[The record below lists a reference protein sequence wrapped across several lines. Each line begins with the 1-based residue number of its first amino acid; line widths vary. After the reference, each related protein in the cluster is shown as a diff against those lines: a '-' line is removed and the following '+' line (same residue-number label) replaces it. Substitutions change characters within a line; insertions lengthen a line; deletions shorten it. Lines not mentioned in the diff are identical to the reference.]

1 LSERDRIRQSIEVLL
16 KTDREYVAALEVA
29 AAYEARHGRP
39 WTWVEVGIPY
49 PVLEKLVEYGL
60 VEVVEQRGTI
70 TTKYRVKNLEIVADE
85 LRRKGFV
92 KPYQV
97 LLQKRRAEQRSA
109 PPTLP
114 YLVTFENPFGLP
126 DDTEQVMREMFP
138 GVVGYDNIKRLI
150 VMVLRSR
157 WPQHV
162 LLIGPP
168 GVGKTFILE
177 NIKNYMEQKQ
187 ICYAYAQGGKGLLT
201 AAGLR
206 NVLMEEIPDETPC
219 VLLIDELDKVDKNDQ
234 AVLLNVM
241 ETGELVVTMGTQ
253 RVRARKYV
261 WVIAATNN
269 PSRII
274 EPLLSRFFRVVMK
287 PLTREEWLRKIP
299 AIIKVRFPSVP
310 DDLAKYI
317 AEKLVDL
324 TNDPRDAIRI
334 ASMARTKEDVDFL
347 VNMLTAQSTITSYT
361 QRKLYQ

>member
-1 LSERDRIRQSIEVLL
+1 
-16 KTDREYVAALEVA
+16 
-29 AAYEARHGRP
+29 
-39 WTWVEVGIPY
+39 
-49 PVLEKLVEYGL
+49 
-60 VEVVEQRGTI
+60 
-70 TTKYRVKNLEIVADE
+70 
-85 LRRKGFV
+85 
-92 KPYQV
+92 
-97 LLQKRRAEQRSA
+97 
-109 PPTLP
+109 
-114 YLVTFENPFGLP
+114 
-126 DDTEQVMREMFP
+126 
-138 GVVGYDNIKRLI
+138 
-150 VMVLRSR
+150 MVLRSR

-168 GVGKTFILE
+168 GIGKTFILE

-187 ICYAYAQGGKGLLT
+187 ICHAFAQGGKGLLT

-253 RVRARKYV
+253 RVKAKKYV

-269 PSRII
+269 PTRII
-274 EPLLSRFFRVVMK
+274 EPLLSRFFRIVMK
-287 PLTREEWLRKIP
+287 PLTREEWLRRIP
-299 AIIKVRFPSVP
+299 AIIKVRFPMVS

-347 VNMLTAQSTITSYT
+347 VGMMLSQTITPYM
-361 QRKLYQ
+361 QKRLQP